1 MMRRIELLPASHAE
15 RQRER
20 RNLGLVVIVG
30 LVVALVLLV
39 YWFMLGG
46 QIATERNN
54 LADVQARNQALEAQI
69 ADLQRFADLQAEVQ
83 GKVSAL
89 VTVFAGD
96 VAWPSV
102 LNDVAMVLPGE
113 VWLTNMTSSAG
124 VVEGATPVGTETAE
138 IRVAQET
145 PFGRVQFQGSALSM
159 PGVAKWLIRQAGVD
173 EFQAV
178 WLNSAT
184 TAEGVEGAQD
194 VVSFDTTIELNTK
207 ASSVLQELD
216 RLLKDSQ

>member
-1 MMRRIELLPASHAE
+1 MMRRIELLPASYAE

-20 RNLGLVVIVG
+20 RNLGLVVIIG
-30 LVVALVLLV
+30 LVLALVLLV

-46 QIATERNN
+46 QVASERDA

-69 ADLQRFADLQAEVQ
+69 ADLQRFADLQLEVQ
-83 GKVSAL
+83 DKVGAL

-102 LNDVAMVLPGE
+102 LNDIAMVLPGE
-113 VWLTNMTSSAG
+113 VWLTTLTGSAG
-124 VVEGATPVGTETAE
+124 AVEGSTPVGTESAE
-138 IRVAQET
+138 IRVSQDA
-145 PFGRVQFQGSALSM
+145 PFGRISFQGSSLSM

-184 TAEGVEGAQD
+184 TTEGEEGAQD
-194 VVSFDTTIELNTK
+194 VVSFDSTIELNTK

-216 RLLKDSQ
+216 RLLKESQ

>member
-1 MMRRIELLPASHAE
+1 MMRRIELLPSSYAE

-20 RNLGLVVIVG
+20 RNVGLLIIAGLVLGL
-30 LVVALVLLV
+30 ALLV

-46 QIATERNN
+46 QIASERDR
-54 LADVQARNQALEAQI
+54 LAGAQARNRALEAQI
-69 ADLQRFADLQAEVQ
+69 ADLQRFADLQIEVQ
-83 GKVSAL
+83 GKVGAL

-102 LNDVAMVLPGE
+102 LNDIAMVLPGE
-113 VWLTNMTSSAG
+113 VWLTTLSSSAG
-124 VVEGATPVGTETAE
+124 TVEGATPVGTETAA
-138 IRVAQET
+138 IRVSDDA
-145 PFGRVQFQGSALSM
+145 PFGRVSFQGSSLTM
-159 PGVAKWLIRQAGVD
+159 PGVAKWLIRQASVD

-184 TAEGVEGAQD
+184 TTEGAEGAQD
-194 VVSFDTTIELNTK
+194 VVTFNSTIELNTK

-216 RLLKDSQ
+216 RLLEESQ